1 MIVAASSIVVVF
13 LLTAILAAFRSSIDP
28 ATDLLAFLLVVFA
41 AANLGGWIIGL
52 LTAAVSVVS
61 VVWYLMPPLHT
72 FRFSDGQDVTAI
84 VTFIAVALATCI
96 VVAIADRRAADAER
110 ARDEAAI
117 ARAAAAGDELRTAI
131 LRAVSHDLRT
141 PLSSIKASATSLL
154 QSDVEWSEAERTEF
168 LETIDDEVDRLD
180 KVVGDLLDLSRLEAG
195 VIRPRRERVEIG
207 PVITHA
213 LESLSDSTDGV
224 VVDVLDDLPDL
235 QADPMLLE
243 RSLANVVA
251 NAMRHAGGRAS
262 IVSRRRGAGVEIRVV
277 DHGPG
282 IAPQDRDAMFEPFR
296 RLGDARGDGRAGVGL
311 GLAVARGL
319 LDAMEF
325 GLQFADTP
333 GGGLT
338 VVITGPVWVGA
349 REEVGA

>member
-1 MIVAASSIVVVF
+1 M
-13 LLTAILAAFRSSIDP
+13 
-28 ATDLLAFLLVVFA
+28 
-41 AANLGGWIIGL
+41 
-52 LTAAVSVVS
+52 
-61 VVWYLMPPLHT
+61 
-72 FRFSDGQDVTAI
+72 
-84 VTFIAVALATCI
+84 
-96 VVAIADRRAADAER
+96 
-110 ARDEAAI
+110 
-117 ARAAAAGDELRTAI
+117 RTAI

-224 VVDVLDDLPDL
+224 VVDVL
-235 QADPMLLE
+235 
-243 RSLANVVA
+243 
-251 NAMRHAGGRAS
+251 
-262 IVSRRRGAGVEIRVV
+262 
-277 DHGPG
+277 
-282 IAPQDRDAMFEPFR
+282 APQDRDAMFEPFR